1 MWYFYSPNIIYG
13 ENSLDFLKDIKGSK
27 CYIVTDKIIEELG
40 YLKILTDKLD
50 KFKKEYKVFNEVI
63 PDPREDG
70 VLKAREECLSYS
82 PELIIALG
90 GGSVIDTAK
99 TAWVLYEF
107 PELNI
112 GDIHL
117 FRTELYETGKKSKF
131 IAIPTTSGTGSEAS
145 NGTIISKFEDD
156 VWKKFI
162 YAHRG
167 ITPTYAIVDPIFP
180 KGMPPN
186 LTIDTAFDALSHAI
200 EGMVSNWKNEFSN
213 AMGLKAIELIF
224 KYLPIAYKDGENI
237 EARDYLHQAAT
248 MAGLAFSNS
257 QVHIGHGMGHSWGAI
272 FHTPHGRA
280 VGILLPYISQFC
292 LNNPDTSD
300 NTIEIYEKI
309 AKQMGWAKWAD
320 ENKKAAFKAVDKIK
334 ELQKTVEF
342 PTSLKDLGVSKKEF
356 EENLD
361 LLVTCC
367 FQDATAVMTP
377 RSITDEYFRKI
388 YEYAFNGKDIDF

>member
-13 ENSLDFLKDIKGSK
+13 ENSLDFFKDIKGSK

-117 FRTELYETGKKSKF
+117 FRTDLYETGKKSKF

-180 KGMPPN
+180 EGMPSS
-186 LTIDTAFDALSHAI
+186 LTVDTAFDALSHAI

-224 KYLPIAYKDGENI
+224 KYLPIAYKNGHDK

-248 MAGLAFSNS
+248 MGGLAFSNS

-292 LNNPDTSD
+292 LNNPDAND
-300 NTIEIYEKI
+300 NTLEIYAKI
-309 AKQMGWAKWAD
+309 AKQMGWAKWVD
-320 ENKKAAFKAVDKIK
+320 EHKKAAFKAVDKIK
-334 ELQKTVEF
+334 ELQNTVDF
-342 PTSLKDLGVSKKEF
+342 PTSLKDLGVSKKQF

-361 LLVTCC
+361 LLITCC

-388 YEYAFNGKDIDF
+388 YDYAFNGKDIDF

>member
-388 YEYAFNGKDIDF
+388 YEYAFSGKDIDF

>member
-13 ENSLDFLKDIKGSK
+13 EDSLDFMENIKGNK
-27 CYIVTDKIIEELG
+27 CYIVTDKNIEELG
-40 YLKILTDKLD
+40 YLKILTDKLE
-50 KFKKEYKVFNEVI
+50 KFGKNFQVFNEVI

-70 VLKAREECLSYS
+70 VLKAREQCKGYT
-82 PELIIALG
+82 PDIIIALG

-117 FRTELYETGKKSKF
+117 FRSDLYETGKKAKF
-131 IAIPTTSGTGSEAS
+131 VAIPTTSGTGSEAS
-145 NGTIISKFEDD
+145 NGTIVSKFEDEI
-156 VWKKFI
+156 WKKFI

-186 LTIDTAFDALSHAI
+186 LTVDTAFDALSHAI

-213 AMGLKAIELIF
+213 GMGLKAIELIF
-224 KYLPIAYKDGENI
+224 QYLPIAYKNGKDI

-257 QVHIGHGMGHSWGAI
+257 QVHIGHGMGHSWGAV
-272 FHTPHGRA
+272 FHTPHGRV

-292 LNNPDTSD
+292 LNNPDKDDDTL
-300 NTIEIYEKI
+300 EIYAKI
-309 AKQMGWAKWAD
+309 AKQLGWAKWDDDA
-320 ENKKAAFKAVDKIK
+320 KKAAFDAIDKIK
-334 ELQKTVEF
+334 ELQKVVGF
-342 PTSLKDLGVSKKEF
+342 PSKLQDLGVSKKEL
-356 EENLD
+356 EENMD
-361 LLVTCC
+361 ILVACC
-367 FQDATAVMTP
+367 FQDATSVMTP
-377 RSITDEYFRKI
+377 RSITDEYYRKLFYYA
-388 YEYAFNGKDIDF
+388 YEGKDIDF

>member
-13 ENSLDFLKDIKGSK
+13 EESLDYIKNIKGDR
-27 CYIVTDKIIEELG
+27 CFIVTDKNIEELG
-40 YLKILTDKLD
+40 YLKILTDKLE
-50 KFKKEYKVFNEVI
+50 KFSKEFQVFNEVV

-70 VLKAREECLSYS
+70 VLKAKEQCLAYS
-82 PELIIALG
+82 PDLIIALG
-90 GGSVIDTAK
+90 GGSVIDTGK

-117 FRTELYETGKKSKF
+117 FRSDLYETGKKSKF

-145 NGTIISKFEDD
+145 NGTIVSKFEDN

-180 KGMPPN
+180 EGMPSN
-186 LTIDTAFDALSHAI
+186 LTVDTAFDALSHAI

-213 AMGLKAIELIF
+213 ALGLKAIELIF
-224 KYLPIAYKDGENI
+224 KYLPIVYKNGHDI

-257 QVHIGHGMGHSWGAI
+257 QVHIGHGMSHSWGAI

-292 LNNPDTSD
+292 LNNPDKED
-300 NTIEIYEKI
+300 NTLEIYAKI

-320 ENKKAAFKAVDKIK
+320 NNKEAAFKSVDKIK
-334 ELQKTVEF
+334 ELQKTVDF
-342 PTSLKDLGVSKKEF
+342 PTSLKDLGVSKNEF
-356 EENLD
+356 EENMD
-361 LLVTCC
+361 ILVACC
-367 FQDATAVMTP
+367 FQDATSVMTP
-377 RSITDEYFRKI
+377 RSITDEYYRKI
-388 YEYAFNGKDIDF
+388 YDYAFNGKDIDF

>member
-13 ENSLDFLKDIKGSK
+13 EDSLDFIENIKGNK
-27 CYIVTDKIIEELG
+27 CYIVTDKNIEELG
-40 YLKILTDKLD
+40 YLKILTDKLE
-50 KFKKEYKVFNEVI
+50 KFGKNFQVFNEVI

-70 VLKAREECLSYS
+70 VLKAREQCKGYT
-82 PELIIALG
+82 PDIIIALG

-117 FRTELYETGKKSKF
+117 FRSDLYETGKKAKF
-131 IAIPTTSGTGSEAS
+131 VAIPTTSGTGSEAS
-145 NGTIISKFEDD
+145 NGTIVSKFEDEI
-156 VWKKFI
+156 WKKFI

-186 LTIDTAFDALSHAI
+186 LTVDTAFDALSHAI

-213 AMGLKAIELIF
+213 GMGLKAIELIF
-224 KYLPIAYKDGENI
+224 QYLPIAYKNGKDI

-257 QVHIGHGMGHSWGAI
+257 QVHIGHGMSHSWGAV
-272 FHTPHGRA
+272 FHTPHGRV

-292 LNNPDTSD
+292 LNNPDKDDDTL
-300 NTIEIYEKI
+300 EIYAKI
-309 AKQMGWAKWAD
+309 AKQLGWAKWDDDA
-320 ENKKAAFKAVDKIK
+320 KKAAFDAIDKIK
-334 ELQKTVEF
+334 ELQKVVGF
-342 PTSLKDLGVSKKEF
+342 PSKLQDLGVSKKEL
-356 EENLD
+356 EENMD
-361 LLVTCC
+361 ILVACC
-367 FQDATAVMTP
+367 FQDATSVMTP
-377 RSITDEYFRKI
+377 RSITDEYYRKLFYYA
-388 YEYAFNGKDIDF
+388 YEGKDIDF

>member
-13 ENSLDFLKDIKGSK
+13 ENSLDFFNEIKGSK

-50 KFKKEYKVFNEVI
+50 KLKKKYKVFNEVI
-63 PDPREDG
+63 PDPRENG

-107 PELNI
+107 PDLNI

-117 FRTELYETGKKSKF
+117 FNSELYETGNKSKF

-180 KGMPPN
+180 KGMPSN
-186 LTIDTAFDALSHAI
+186 LTVDTAFDALSHAI

-292 LNNPDTSD
+292 LNNPDTND
-300 NTIEIYEKI
+300 NTLEIYEKI
-309 AKQMGWAKWAD
+309 AKQMGWANWAD
-320 ENKKAAFKAVDKIK
+320 DKKKAAFKAVDKIK
-334 ELQKTVEF
+334 ELQKNVEF

-356 EENLD
+356 EENLE
-361 LLVTCC
+361 LLITCC

-388 YEYAFNGKDIDF
+388 YDYAFNGKDIDF